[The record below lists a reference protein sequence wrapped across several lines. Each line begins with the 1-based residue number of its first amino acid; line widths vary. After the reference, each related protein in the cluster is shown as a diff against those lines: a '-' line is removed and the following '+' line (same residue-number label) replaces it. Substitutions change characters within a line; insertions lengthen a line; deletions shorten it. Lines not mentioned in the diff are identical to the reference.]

1 LVLASTR
8 KGYENRLKLFF
19 LEQNQLR
26 ENPKPSDENMVEKK
40 MDKMSKDIL
49 KLRKQIEKHT
59 QLNSSPDDIQQ
70 AFFIPEKS
78 SFRSFFEWF
87 YFFLVIGVIVVLT
100 AIVFNREFTSIHT
113 ILKQNLRKIFFP
125 KIN

>member
-19 LEQNQLR
+19 LEQKQLR
-26 ENPKPSDENMVEKK
+26 ENPKPFDENMVEKK

-59 QLNSSPDDIQQ
+59 QLNSSPDDVQQ
-70 AFFIPEKS
+70 AFFIPVDVVKTEEKS
-78 SFRSFFEWF
+78 FLRLFFEWF
-87 YFFLVIGVIVVLT
+87 YFFLVIGVILVLT
-100 AIVFNREFTSIHT
+100 AIVFNREFSSIHT
-113 ILKQNLRKIFFP
+113 ILKQNF
-125 KIN
+125 